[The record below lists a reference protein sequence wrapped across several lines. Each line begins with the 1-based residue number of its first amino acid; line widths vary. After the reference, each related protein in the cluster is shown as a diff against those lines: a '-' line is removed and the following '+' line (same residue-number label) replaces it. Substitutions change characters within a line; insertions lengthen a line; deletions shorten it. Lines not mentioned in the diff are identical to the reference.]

1 MTIESIENIH
11 DLGKLLRIWRKKM
24 GVTQEQA
31 AQLCNVGPRFIGE
44 LEKGKPTAEIGKV
57 LQVLRAYGFRLTLN
71 SRKHQ
76 K

>member
-44 LEKGKPTAEIGKV
+44 LEKGKPTDEIGKV